1 MTKPPPNLYR
11 PLWLPDLVGLV
22 ALTLLS
28 TLPFLCSNLDIQL
41 QQLFYRPGANPV
53 WFTESWKL
61 WRVLYAFGPWPAFIA
76 GLGALGC
83 MLGSLRRPAWV
94 RWRRHALLV
103 VLTLALGPGL
113 LVNVIFKDHW
123 GRPRPRQTTEF
134 GGRWAHQSLLEKGTS
149 GRGKSFPCGHS
160 SAGYFFFAFYFIL
173 RRRHRILSL
182 ATLLATIVFG
192 TLIGLARMAVGAHFA
207 SDVLWSALLP
217 AAVAFLLYYVVLQIP
232 RHEDAPDQPVA
243 GARPLWLLL
252 GVPVVALA
260 MLASAVAG
268 TPAYTDLDYT
278 LPLPGTASGLDVT
291 CEGCDMELVFDPSVS
306 NRVTISG
313 HAQGF
318 GWPWSNLRH
327 HAATVET
334 NGLSR
339 VQFIFQREGHF
350 TETSGRITVR
360 VPVDLSGSV
369 RIALQDG
376 ELLLNAPEG
385 ARLPPAEFTIG
396 NGLLVTPPSRQS
408 KVSTETTPGGATLYR
423 LAAP

>member
-1 MTKPPPNLYR
+1 MTKTPPNSYQ
-11 PLWLPDLVGLV
+11 PLWLPDLIGLV
-22 ALTLLS
+22 ALALLS
-28 TLPFLCSNLDIQL
+28 TLPFLWSDLDVRL
-41 QQLFYRPGANPV
+41 QHQFYHQGANPV
-53 WFTESWKL
+53 WFTESWQL
-61 WRVLYAFGPWPAFIA
+61 WRALYAFGPWPAFIA

-83 MLGSLRRPAWV
+83 LLGSLRRPSWV

-134 GGRWAHQSLLEKGTS
+134 GGRWAHQSIAEKGMS

-160 SAGYFFFAFYFIL
+160 SAGFFFIAFYFIM
-173 RRRHRILSL
+173 RRRHRWLAFSILL
-182 ATLLATIVFG
+182 ATLGFG

-217 AAVAFLLYYVVLQIP
+217 AAVAFLLYYVVLRIP
-232 RHEDAPDQPVA
+232 QHEDAPDQAVA

-260 MLASAVAG
+260 MLTSAVAG
-268 TPAYTDLDYT
+268 TPAYTDVDYS
-278 LPLPGTASGLDVT
+278 LPLSTASSGLDVT
-291 CEGCDMELVFDPSVS
+291 CEGCDMDLVFDPSVS

-313 HAQGF
+313 HVQGF
-318 GWPWSNLRH
+318 GWPWSELRH
-327 HAATVET
+327 HAET
-334 NGLSR
+334 LESNDLRR
-339 VQFIFQREGHF
+339 VQFTFQREGHF
-350 TETSGRITVR
+350 TETSGRIILR
-360 VPVDLSGSV
+360 VPTNLSGSV

-376 ELLLNAPEG
+376 ELLLKAPEE
-385 ARLPPAEFTIG
+385 ARLPPAEFIIG
-396 NGLLVTPPSRQS
+396 NGLLVMPPSRQS
-408 KVSTETTPGGATLYR
+408 KISTENTLGGATLYR